1 MSKITKDTTL
11 GEILKNYSNA
21 KEVLTGFGMHCFA
34 CPMSQMETVEE
45 AGAVHGLDVE
55 FMVNKMNEDLIA
67 EKPENKT
74 CTKKS
79 CGCKSKK

>member
-21 KEVLTGFGMHCFA
+21 EDVLKGFGMHCFS

-45 AGAVHGLDVE
+45 AGMVHGLDAE
-55 FMVNKMNEDLIA
+55 FMVKKLEEDLIA
-67 EKPENKT
+67 NDKSSKS
-74 CTKKS
+74 TKKTD
-79 CGCKSKK
+79 KE